1 MGLQCAGRL
10 VWWQCSSIRAREFL
24 TSILG
29 RTLLAP
35 TLRFAVGQLSAS
47 SPLRASSW
55 HPNFCTTRQQTY
67 HQSARTCFRCPC
79 RLVVRTS
86 RRGRDNPGS
95 NPGKDILRHRAP
107 LRIAF
112 NILSSP
118 LRQLLKRVAPHCRL
132 IDAGV
137 RVVYGD
143 GVKPRQS
150 SLCGLPSHS
159 GIRSQSPSAAPD
171 ANIAACTLRRRGHAG
186 SCISRDH
193 TLSLHTSV
201 KERQSCGLK
210 ILEPDRQSNNQA
222 RGQHAHPFPPPSP
235 ALPFPTAHPI
245 PTSPHPLS
253 SRRWKAKM
261 LGGWW
266 AVSAR
271 R

>member
-1 MGLQCAGRL
+1 M
-10 VWWQCSSIRAREFL
+10 
-24 TSILG
+24 
-29 RTLLAP
+29 
-35 TLRFAVGQLSAS
+35 
-47 SPLRASSW
+47 
-55 HPNFCTTRQQTY
+55 
-67 HQSARTCFRCPC
+67 
-79 RLVVRTS
+79 VRTS

-171 ANIAACTLRRRGHAG
+171 ANIAACTPRRRGRAR
-186 SCISRDH
+186 SCRSRDH
-193 TLSLHTSV
+193 PLSLYTSV
-201 KERQSCGLK
+201 KGRQSCGLK
-210 ILEPDRQSNNQA
+210 ILEPDRQSDNQA
-222 RGQHAHPFPPPSP
+222 RGQHTHSFPPPHQPSPSPPPTP
-235 ALPFPTAHPI
+235 ALPLRTHFLHAAGKQNC
-245 PTSPHPLS
+245 
-253 SRRWKAKM
+253 W
-261 LGGWW
+261 GGGGW
-266 AVSAR
+266 AVSAQR
-271 R
+271 